1 MQELT
6 TINNT
11 EILVKEF
18 SGQRVVTFK
27 EIDAVHGRPDG
38 TARKRFNDNR
48 EHFIEGEDF
57 FKVKCS
63 EVRPFFGQT
72 PPNGFNPDADITLIT
87 ESGYLM
93 LVKSFTD
100 DLAWKVQ
107 RELVKGYFRAK
118 STQSQPLTPAQQLLA
133 QASLLV
139 EQEQRISAIETRQD
153 ELDLKVQRN
162 SDTMDKVT
170 AAYVAPISSGDNWQE
185 SANHTINALV
195 EHFCL
200 NHQMFRRELYEELE
214 RESGCD
220 LQQRLTRLKNRMKA
234 AGATVTQCRAVT
246 KLTIISQDK
255 KLRSIFIG
263 ILRRRTLE
271 FTAAETA

>member
-6 TINNT
+6 TINNS
-11 EILVKEF
+11 EILVKEL

-38 TARKRFNDNR
+38 TASRNFRSNR
-48 EHFIEGEDF
+48 DHFIEGEDY
-57 FKVKCS
+57 FKITPD
-63 EVRPFFGQT
+63 EFRRTFGEM
-72 PPNGFNPDADITLIT
+72 DARQQNDVTLIT

-139 EQEQRISAIETRQD
+139 EQEQRISAMETRQD

>member
-6 TINNT
+6 TINNA

-38 TARKRFNDNR
+38 TARRNFNTNKS
-48 EHFIEGEDF
+48 HLIEGEDYF
-57 FKVKCS
+57 
-63 EVRPFFGQT
+63 VRNSYEAQNEFGIAA
-72 PPNGFNPDADITLIT
+72 PNGLTLIT

-139 EQEQRISAIETRQD
+139 EQEQRISAMETRQD

>member
-6 TINNT
+6 TINNA

-38 TARKRFNDNR
+38 TAKRNFRSNR
-48 EHFIEGEDF
+48 DHFIEGEDF
-57 FKVKCS
+57 FILDQPDEIRS
-63 EVRPFFGQT
+63 LGIQRPQGGT
-72 PPNGFNPDADITLIT
+72 PESVTLIT

-139 EQEQRISAIETRQD
+139 EQEQRISAMETRQN

>member
-1 MQELT
+1 MQELA

-11 EILVKEF
+11 EILVKEL

-57 FKVKCS
+57 FVLNQPS
-63 EVRPFFGQT
+63 EIRTLGIQRPQGGT
-72 PPNGFNPDADITLIT
+72 PESVTLIT

-139 EQEQRISAIETRQD
+139 EQEQRISAMETRQD
-153 ELDLKVQRN
+153 ELALKVQRN